1 MDPRVRELTLLT
13 VLACLC
19 LGVAWARDD
28 DLFAMVFAVEA
39 ALAGIEAVY
48 LSL

>member
-1 MDPRVRELTLLT
+1 LDLRVRELILLT
-13 VLACLC
+13 MLACLC
-19 LGVAWARDD
+19 LGVAWAHDE

>member
-1 MDPRVRELTLLT
+1 MDPRIRELMLLT
-13 VLACLC
+13 MLACLC

-28 DLFAMVFAVEA
+28 DLFAIAVEA